1 MILRP
6 PITTL
11 TDTLFPYTTLFRSQD
26 RLGLFK
32 YLDNGGD
39 ARIYGV
45 ETSLAVR
52 PAHFVTLRSAITW
65 NKATLQNF
73 YDPQNGRPPVEPGDP
88 LPGAPKW
95 TISNTIRSLVD
106 RRHRSRR
113 HTGSSLRE
121 RVVQQPVVSG
131 RDEKIGRAHV

>member
-95 TISNTIRSLVD
+95 TISNTISGHWSIAGID
-106 RRHRSRR
+106 
-113 HTGSSLRE
+113 
-121 RVVQQPVVSG
+121 PVVTLVHRYESESSD
-131 RDEKIGRAHV
+131 RKSTRLNSSH